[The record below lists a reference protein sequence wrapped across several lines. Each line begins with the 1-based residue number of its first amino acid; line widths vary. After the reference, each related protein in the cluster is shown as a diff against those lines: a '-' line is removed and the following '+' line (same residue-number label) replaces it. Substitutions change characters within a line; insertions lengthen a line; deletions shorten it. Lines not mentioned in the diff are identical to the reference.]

1 MSRIPALL
9 TTTVT
14 ALLPLPNPDADLSLV
29 PTLCIPALNSE
40 MPGPPRSGVAG
51 LVEGVLGACSP
62 GDLLDLRNWYLTLP
76 TGPEGDPDD
85 VFPPALFNFT
95 SPWFRL
101 TDARNGVVFT
111 ANVGGATTENSDYPR
126 SELREMSGGQLAG
139 WSNQRGT
146 HTMTLRQAVTRIP
159 QVKPHVVTAQIHDGN
174 DDVMQIRLEGNQLAA
189 QYDDG
194 NSRVI
199 IDPSYVLGT
208 PYDLRITAANGRIEV
223 HYNGALA
230 AQIPRSGT
238 GWYFKAGSYVQ
249 SNPQRGDAPDA
260 VGEVVVYALQV
271 NHAE

>member
-1 MSRIPALL
+1 VSRISALL

-14 ALLPLPNPDADLSLV
+14 ALLPSPIPDADLRLV
-29 PTLCIPALNSE
+29 PTVCIPVSTIVA
-40 MPGPPRSGVAG
+40 PVPPRSGLAG
-51 LVEGVLGACSP
+51 LIEGLCVRSP

-76 TGPEGDPDD
+76 TGAEGDPDD
-85 VFPPALFNFT
+85 VFPPALFSFT
-95 SPWFRL
+95 STWFRL

-111 ANVGGATTENSDYPR
+111 ANAGGATTENSDYPR

-146 HTMTLRQAVTRIP
+146 HTMTIWQAITRVP

-174 DDVMQIRLEGNQLAA
+174 DDVMQIRLERNQLMA

-194 NSRVI
+194 HSRII

-208 PYDLRITAANGRIEV
+208 PYNLRITAANGRIEV
-223 HYNGALA
+223 YYNGALA
-230 AQIPRSGT
+230 AEIPKSGT

-249 SNPQRGDAPDA
+249 SNPARGDAPDA